1 MFALVPAMRYTAA
14 VDIEIV
20 CKPSAYK
27 HGVRYADICWAFN
40 TSLYDRLMEGFD
52 NKYLLIGFSMGGNLL
67 EVLYNDLGGNRV
79 NVFHA
84 MKCRNA
90 LLSLLNQY
98 EE

>member
-1 MFALVPAMRYTAA
+1 MGYTQN

-27 HGVRYADICWAFN
+27 HGVSETDIRWAFN
-40 TSLYDRLMEGFD
+40 TAMYDQLVEGFE
-52 NKYLLIGFSMGGNLL
+52 NKYLLIGFGMRGNLL

-90 LLSLLNQY
+90 LLSLLSQ
-98 EE
+98 